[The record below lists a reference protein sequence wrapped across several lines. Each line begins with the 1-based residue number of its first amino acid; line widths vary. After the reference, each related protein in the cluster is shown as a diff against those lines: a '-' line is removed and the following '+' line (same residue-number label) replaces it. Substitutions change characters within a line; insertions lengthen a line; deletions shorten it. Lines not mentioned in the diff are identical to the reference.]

1 MLREQTLLYAR
12 VLPDHFKPTT
22 AAGSRRR
29 TVMATPRKIE
39 EMEILSGPVIVAWE
53 LQQYDKPFS
62 KWMMIVPLKFWLANR
77 RGHYYNDHDVQVQHA
92 AQTCVTVC
100 AAALGLHPRQQSF
113 QDD

>member
-29 TVMATPRKIE
+29 TVIATTPRKIE
-39 EMEILSGPVIVAWE
+39 ETEILSGPVIVARE

-62 KWMMIVPLKFWLANR
+62 KWMMIMPLKFWLANR
-77 RGHYYNDHDVQVQHA
+77 RGHYYNEHDVQAQHA
-92 AQTCVTVC
+92 AHQTCVTVC
-100 AAALGLHPRQQSF
+100 AAALGLHLRQ
-113 QDD
+113 